1 MKSGNGSTNNPNF
14 CLEVWGTDYNKIK
27 DTCILAERLGYHGF
41 YYGESLANIDL
52 DCWTIIS
59 NLSALTNKIK
69 LGPVITYL
77 FPQYRNTFLLAK
89 QAMTLQEISNGRLE
103 FRTGAGATL
112 QWSSQW
118 WHPYGIDHPNNE
130 QRVAILEEGVQVL
143 HTLWNKQTSLIYEGR
158 YFKANGATLQ
168 KTTTSINQKGIP
180 VTIAA
185 KRNKTMQIAA
195 KYADIWE
202 SSYITPE
209 QFASLNQKFDW
220 ISKQISDNNDGDNR
234 NKKISRSIEVDVIIA
249 DSDSDLEYKKR
260 IFAMERGPG
269 VSHQI
274 LKHGLVGK
282 PDEIAK
288 KLKEYTNAGVD
299 QFFLAFQDPF
309 DHKAL
314 DLFMNATT
322 II

>member
-1 MKSGNGSTNNPNF
+1 MKSDNGNNPSF

-27 DTCILAERLGYHGF
+27 NTCILAEKLGYDGF
-41 YYGESLANIDL
+41 YYGESLADIDL

-59 NLSALTNKIK
+59 NLSAITNKIK

-77 FPQYRNTFLLAK
+77 FPQYRNIFLLAK

-118 WHPYGIDHPNNE
+118 WHPYGIDYPNNAE
-130 QRVAILEEGVQVL
+130 RVSILEEGVQIL
-143 HTLWNKQTSLIYEGR
+143 HTLWNKPTVNFDGK
-158 YFKANGATLQ
+158 YFNVKGATLQ
-168 KTTTSINQKGIP
+168 KTINQKNIP

-209 QFASLNQKFDW
+209 QFASLNKKFDE
-220 ISKQISDNNDGDNR
+220 ISKQLNNNGDNR
-234 NKKISRSIEVDVIIA
+234 SKKITKSIELDVIIA
-249 DSDSDLEYKKR
+249 EGSLSSMYFLR
-260 IFAMERGPG
+260 Q
-269 VSHQI
+269 QI
-274 LKHGLVGK
+274 YEQ
-282 PDEIAK
+282 P
-288 KLKEYTNAGVD
+288 
-299 QFFLAFQDPF
+299 Q
-309 DHKAL
+309 
-314 DLFMNATT
+314 
-322 II
+322 

>member
-1 MKSGNGSTNNPNF
+1 LIRYTLFHAHASFT
-14 CLEVWGTDYNKIK
+14 EIK
-27 DTCILAERLGYHGF
+27 DPY
-41 YYGESLANIDL
+41 
-52 DCWTIIS
+52 S
-59 NLSALTNKIK
+59 NL
-69 LGPVITYL
+69 
-77 FPQYRNTFLLAK
+77 
-89 QAMTLQEISNGRLE
+89 MTIGGQENGLVVSKSRKSW
-103 FRTGAGATL
+103 RTGAGATL

-118 WHPYGIDHPNNE
+118 WHPYGIDYPNNAE
-130 QRVAILEEGVQVL
+130 RVSILEEGVQIL
-143 HTLWNKQTSLIYEGR
+143 HTLWNKPTVNFDGK
-158 YFKANGATLQ
+158 YFKVKGATLQ
-168 KTTTSINQKGIP
+168 KAISQKNIP

-209 QFASLNQKFDW
+209 QFASLNKKFDE
-220 ISKQISDNNDGDNR
+220 ISKEFNNNGGNR
-234 NKKISRSIEVDVIIA
+234 SKKIITKSIELDVIIA

-269 VSHQI
+269 VAHQI
-274 LKHGLVGK
+274 LNHGLVGK
-282 PDEIAK
+282 PDKITE

-314 DLFMNATT
+314 DLFMKA
-322 II
+322 IAIR

>member
-1 MKSGNGSTNNPNF
+1 MKSNYGNNNLSF
-14 CLEVWGTDYNKIK
+14 CLEVWGKNYNKIK
-27 DTCILAERLGYHGF
+27 NTCILAEKLGYYGF
-41 YYGESLANIDL
+41 YYGESLADIDL

-59 NLSALTNKIK
+59 NLSAVTHKIK

-77 FPQYRNTFLLAK
+77 FPQYRNIFLLAK

-118 WHPYGIDHPNNE
+118 WHPYGIDYPNNA
-130 QRVAILEEGVQVL
+130 QRVSVLEEGIRVL
-143 HTLWNKQTSLIYEGR
+143 DALWNNKQTAVSFEGKH
-158 YFKANGATLQ
+158 FKLKGASLQ
-168 KTTTSINQKGIP
+168 KTTTINQKSIP

-209 QFASLNQKFDW
+209 QFASLNKKFDD
-220 ISKQISDNNDGDNR
+220 ISKQFNSNGNGVKKK
-234 NKKISRSIEVDVIIA
+234 KKIRKSIELDVIIA

-260 IFAMERGPG
+260 IFAMERGPS
-269 VSHQI
+269 VAHQI

-282 PDEIAK
+282 PDKIAE

-299 QFFLAFQDPF
+299 QFFLAFKDPF

-314 DLFMNATT
+314 DLFIEAAT
-322 II
+322 IR